1 MYNDIHVLPGIMT
14 EDEVKQLLDSTLF
27 LADESKKIYFAEAE
41 VTDGIL
47 KTAATDGIR
56 FQIPVYNALERLG
69 IPHTTTVL
77 KRAQLL
83 CYPTGAFNN
92 THADNCIIDPKTGA
106 ITKIKNWTHSAV
118 IYLNEDFEGGEIVYP
133 NLNFE
138 FKPKLGYCVIHP
150 AGAEFLHRVN
160 PVTKGDRYC
169 LVLRLVLPE
178 EDVVVNNA
186 T

>member
-1 MYNDIHVLPGIMT
+1 MYDKIHVIPEIMT
-14 EDEVKQLLDSTLF
+14 NDEVKQLLNSTLF
-27 LADESKKIYFAEAE
+27 LADESKKIYFAETT
-41 VTDGIL
+41 VNDGIK
-47 KTAATDGIR
+47 KTSASDGIR

-69 IPHTTTVL
+69 IPHTGKVL

-83 CYPTGAFNN
+83 HYPTGAFNN
-92 THADNCIIDPKTGA
+92 LHADNCIINPKTGDV
-106 ITKIKNWTHSAV
+106 TKIKEWTHSAV
-118 IYLNEDFEGGEIVYP
+118 IYLNEDFEGGEIEYP
-133 NLNFE
+133 DLNFK
-138 FKPKLGYCVIHP
+138 FKPKIGYCVIHP